1 MSIKLAFL
9 GTGTCNSTPRNPTA
23 LALSDG
29 NEIVMIDCGG
39 GCYHQLSRLND
50 NHFRYNTIST
60 ILLTHFH
67 IDHVSGLADI
77 IWGEMWDTRSPR
89 TDPITIAGPPGL
101 SRFIDNQLLPLIGN
115 ILIPFRIIS
124 SDLEDGAIYKGSFF
138 SAQSFKVS
146 HGKVAC
152 GFLINVGN
160 TKLAIT
166 GDTGYCNNLVKL
178 LTASDIAVMEWSIS
192 GHSDNPSHISR
203 TDIEQLL
210 NLRVFPSKTYFTHL
224 YLSPG
229 KSFDDQ
235 VQFNRKIL
243 TEREESFCF
252 PGDMETI
259 TID

>member
-1 MSIKLAFL
+1 MSTKLAFL
-9 GTGTCNSTPRNPTA
+9 GTGTCNSTTRNPPA

-29 NEIVMIDCGG
+29 NEIVLIDCGG

-77 IWGEMWDTRSPR
+77 IWGEMWDTRGPR

-115 ILIPFRIIS
+115 NLIPFRIIS
-124 SDLEDGAIYKGSFF
+124 SDLEDSAIYKGSFF

-146 HGKVAC
+146 HGKAAC
-152 GFLINVGN
+152 GFLINIGN
-160 TKLAIT
+160 TKLTIT

-192 GHSDNPSHISR
+192 DHSNNPSHISR
-203 TDIEQLL
+203 TDIEKLI

-229 KSFDDQ
+229 TSFDDQ

-243 TEREESFCF
+243 TDSEKSFYF